1 MKAFEIKNTK
11 EFMAKL
17 LASEAFDDFLMLETK
32 LTMATQYVLDG
43 HMQKEFFD
51 TEEWEDKAVV
61 PYSIVEWSKMRPTV
75 FSLIKGT
82 HTPVRF
88 QIHMQVKPDKVQKM
102 LQIDEQE
109 LPALNNLV
117 SGFHVN
123 IRYENGKVQIVTAV
137 DYKTFTLDK
146 SSEKEFDQ
154 YMTEFLMGLGI
165 DWDEL

>member
-43 HMQKEFFD
+43 HLQKDFFD
-51 TEEWEDKAVV
+51 TDEWEEQKYAV
-61 PYSIVEWSKMRPTV
+61 IEWSKMRPTV

-88 QIHMQVKPDKVQKM
+88 QISMQMKPDKVQKM
-102 LQIDEQE
+102 LQSDEQE
-109 LPALNNLV
+109 LAALNNLV
-117 SGFHVN
+117 SGFYVN
-123 IRYENGKVQIVTAV
+123 IRFENGKVQLVTAV
-137 DYKTFTLDK
+137 DYKTFTMDK
-146 SSEKEFDQ
+146 TAEQVYDRFI
-154 YMTEFLMGLGI
+154 MTFLTGLGI
-165 DWDEL
+165 DFDEI

>member
-51 TEEWEDKAVV
+51 TDEWEDKAVV
-61 PYSIVEWSKMRPTV
+61 PYSIVEWSRMRPTV

-88 QIHMQVKPDKVQKM
+88 QISMQMKPDKVQKM
-102 LQIDEQE
+102 LQSDEQE
-109 LPALNNLV
+109 LAALNNLV
-117 SGFHVN
+117 SGFYVN
-123 IRYENGKVQIVTAV
+123 IRFEKGKVQLITAV
-137 DYKTFTLDK
+137 DYKTFTMDK
-146 SSEKEFDQ
+146 SAEKEFDQ
-154 YMTEFLMGLGI
+154 YVTQFLSELGI
-165 DWDEL
+165 DWNEI